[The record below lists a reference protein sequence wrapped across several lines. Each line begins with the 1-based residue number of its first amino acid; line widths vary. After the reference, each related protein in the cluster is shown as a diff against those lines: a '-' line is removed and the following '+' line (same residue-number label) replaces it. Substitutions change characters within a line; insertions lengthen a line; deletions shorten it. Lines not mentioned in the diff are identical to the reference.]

1 MKTTVLRWGHR
12 PRDFRVTTHVVL
24 TARALGASSAIISD
38 VEDVSIENTIDKIR
52 SSWGGQ
58 FRVETGTAWR
68 IAVGEWKRA
77 GGTVVHL
84 TMYGENIESGKI
96 MDRIRLLGKPIMVLI
111 GSRKVP
117 GEFFNIADFNV
128 AVGSQPHSEV
138 AALAVFL
145 DRLYGGKQF
154 KRRFIGAKIRVKPSK
169 KGKKATGCEAGKST
183 LTLVGNPS

>member
-1 MKTTVLRWGHR
+1 M
-12 PRDFRVTTHVVL
+12 TTHVVL

-38 VEDVSIENTIDKIR
+38 VEDVSIENTVDKIR

-68 IAVGEWKRA
+68 IAVDEWKRA
-77 GGTVVHL
+77 GGIVVHL
-84 TMYGENIESGKI
+84 TMYGENIEGGKV
-96 MDRIRLLGKPIMVLI
+96 MDRIRLRGKPIMVLI

-183 LTLVGNPS
+183 LTLVGNPSL

>member
-1 MKTTVLRWGHR
+1 M
-12 PRDFRVTTHVVL
+12 TTHVVL
-24 TARALGASSAIISD
+24 AARALGASSVIISD
-38 VEDVSIENTIDKIR
+38 IKDVSLENTVDKIV

-145 DRLYGGKQF
+145 DRLYAGKQF
-154 KRRFIGAKIRVKPSK
+154 KRRFVGAKIRVKPSK
-169 KGKKATGCEAGKST
+169 KGKNVTECKAGKST